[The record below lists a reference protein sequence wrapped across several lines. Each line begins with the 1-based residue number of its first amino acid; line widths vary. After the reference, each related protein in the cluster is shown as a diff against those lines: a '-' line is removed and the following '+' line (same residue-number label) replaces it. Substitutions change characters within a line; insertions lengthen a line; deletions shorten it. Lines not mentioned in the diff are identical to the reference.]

1 MISVIIPAFN
11 SEATISRAIN
21 SVLAQTYSDYEII
34 VVDDGSTDGTSGVV
48 RSYGNKVKYIYQE
61 NAGPAAARNTAI
73 TSARG
78 QWLAFL
84 DDDDEWLPT
93 KLQKQIHLLE
103 ANAQLKWC
111 CTNRYQT
118 DGKRKITFGNEQK
131 ITTALQNRDYFE
143 SYFLA
148 DAKGQCP
155 IITTCLMIHR
165 GLFDELGGFDPHY
178 VRGQDLDMWWR
189 IAHHYSQI
197 GYIAEPLA
205 LRHLEDEN
213 PVTKTKRLDAA
224 RGGNR
229 RKLISI
235 HIKLAKEG
243 ENFYDFKRYAK
254 KQLIEGVI
262 RALYFGH
269 KSEARIMV
277 NEFKDIFKPFM
288 RFILLTAIL
297 FAPIV
302 KTALNLLFH
311 LIGKTARK

>member
-11 SEATISRAIN
+11 SEVTIGRAIN
-21 SVLAQTYSDYEII
+21 SVLNQTYSDYEII
-34 VVDDGSTDGTSGVV
+34 VIDDGSTDGTGEVV
-48 RSYGNKVKYIYQE
+48 RSFGAKVNYIYQE
-61 NAGPAAARNTAI
+61 NAGAAAARNTAI
-73 TSARG
+73 KAAAG

-93 KLQKQIHLLE
+93 KLQEQMDLLK
-103 ANAQLKWC
+103 ANPQLKWC

-118 DGKRKITFGNEQK
+118 DGKRKTVFGNEQK

-155 IITTCLMIHR
+155 IITTCLMIHKD
-165 GLFDELGGFDPHY
+165 LFDELGGFDSQY

-189 IAHHYSQI
+189 IAHRYPQI
-197 GYIAEPLA
+197 GYTAKPLA

-229 RKLISI
+229 RKLIST
-235 HIKLAKEG
+235 HMELAKKG

-254 KQLIEGVI
+254 KQLTEGVV
-262 RALYFGH
+262 RAVYFGH